1 MFSLRE
7 MTRKDL
13 PIINSW
19 RANRELIDYL
29 GAPYR
34 YINEEVEQKWYEN
47 YISTRDTTIRCTI
60 MNNNE
65 EVIGLVSIT
74 NIDWVNRSGVLHVM
88 IGESNNRGKGAG
100 TYAVN
105 EMVRHSLYDMNLNR
119 LELSVLSM
127 NQRAINLYEK
137 VGFTKEGIK
146 RRAVYKNGSFVDVVI
161 MAILREEYLDRKCK

>member
-105 EMVRHSLYDMNLNR
+105 EMVRHAFYDMNLNR
-119 LELSVLSM
+119 LELSVLSR

-146 RRAVYKNGSFVDVVI
+146 RRAVYKNGSFVDMVI